1 MKLFPLILVGLLAV
15 VIGSGIFLVTVGRN
29 IGEFFFGKSF
39 AEGQLKEYVASVL
52 NDEVNG
58 VSCQA
63 YDTDNNGYVACD
75 YTTTKQPGATR
86 SIDCAAWGIS
96 GFLNRGCKTRMP
108 NFQTN

>member
-29 IGEFFFGKSF
+29 IGEFFFGKSY

-58 VSCQA
+58 VSCRA
-63 YDTDNNGYVACD
+63 FDTDNNGYVACD
-75 YTTTKQPGATR
+75 YTTAKQPGVTR
-86 SIDCAAWGIS
+86 SLDCAAWGIS